1 MMPIRLVVVLTLVGM
16 LSAGCNDGGSDTA
29 DPVPPVSTEWTRD
42 ILSTSLMIDLGLMT
56 ATADIVLSG
65 STETAGASFEIG
77 DLTIVSVR
85 MGSTLLDFYT
95 EGQRLDIGVPLS
107 DAPVVLTI
115 DYSYRVRDGFDGILD
130 NGLTFIWPYYCGNM
144 FPCKSD
150 PGEGLS
156 FELELI
162 GAPVGMDAVYPT
174 SIPVDA
180 PSYMIGWAV
189 DEFDYI
195 DLGVTTDGTRV
206 GVYYEPG
213 GESDAIDGTQNLRHV
228 MDWYEQTYG
237 AYLFGDEVASV
248 SVAWRGGGL
257 GGMEH
262 HPFWHVA
269 RGSMSDQATHAHE
282 AAHGWFGN
290 GVRIACWEDFVLSEG
305 AASYLAARS
314 LTEIGGATLGN
325 SIWTAYTS
333 RLNALQQSNEN
344 KIAWPDGCNQIDILD
359 DGLFGAAPYMKGAFF
374 FRDVARAIGK
384 TMFDQVLSTFY
395 TVNKGKPA
403 HMQDLLDTIDAETGY
418 DPTACAVGWLRSEAL
433 PADGT
438 CDYY

>member
-1 MMPIRLVVVLTLVGM
+1 MLTLVGM
-16 LSAGCNDGGSDTA
+16 FSAGCNDGGSDTA

-42 ILSTSLMIDLGLMT
+42 ILSTSLMIDLGSMT

-162 GAPVGMDAVYPT
+162 G
-174 SIPVDA
+174 
-180 PSYMIGWAV
+180 
-189 DEFDYI
+189 
-195 DLGVTTDGTRV
+195 
-206 GVYYEPG
+206 
-213 GESDAIDGTQNLRHV
+213 
-228 MDWYEQTYG
+228 
-237 AYLFGDEVASV
+237 DEVASV
-248 SVAWRGGGL
+248 SVAWGGGGL

-262 HPFWHVA
+262 HPFWHIA

-305 AASYLAARS
+305 TASYLTARS
-314 LTEIGGATLGN
+314 LTEVGGALLGDA
-325 SIWTAYTS
+325 IWVSYS
-333 RLNALQQSNEN
+333 NRLNRLQNSSEN
-344 KIAWPDGCNQIDILD
+344 KIAWPEGCRRIDILD
-359 DGLFGAAPYMKGAFF
+359 DGLFGEAPYMKGAFF
-374 FRDVARAIGK
+374 FRELERAIGK
-384 TMFDQVLSTFY
+384 AKLDQALRAFY
-395 TVNKGKPA
+395 RANKGEA
-403 HMQDLLDTIDAETGY
+403 ARMRNLLDTIEIETGY
-418 DPTACAVGWLRSEAL
+418 DPTVCAGAWLRSETL
-433 PADGT
+433 PSDGA
-438 CDYY
+438 CN